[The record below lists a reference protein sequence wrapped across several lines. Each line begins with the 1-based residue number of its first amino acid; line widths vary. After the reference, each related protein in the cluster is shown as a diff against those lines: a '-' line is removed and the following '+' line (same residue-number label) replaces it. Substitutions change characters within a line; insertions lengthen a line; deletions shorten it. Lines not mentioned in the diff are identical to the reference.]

1 MSYAKYFKIT
11 TFLLIVYFAM
21 VTIIAFS
28 LMIDLVFFKE
38 YLEKMDIKS
47 HPKKP
52 NMGFFFRLLCDFGG
66 KIESELAELY
76 KAENPKDIAKSLM
89 KLDVLE
95 RRATRTCFMWLLALY
110 SLGVGMFFTIS
121 ISSYRRITKSLRK
134 LIEGFERIMNHDYGY
149 QISLGGDFKEF
160 EEAIIAFNKASKGI
174 KTFNEELLNILKE
187 WGER

>member
-1 MSYAKYFKIT
+1 VSYSKYFKIT
-11 TFLLIVYFAM
+11 TFLLLVYFAM

-38 YLEKMDIKS
+38 FLGKMDVKNL
-47 HPKKP
+47 PKKP
-52 NMGFFFRLLCDFGG
+52 SMGFFFRLFCDFGG
-66 KIESELAELY
+66 KIESELSEIY
-76 KAENPKDIAKSLM
+76 RTKNPKDIAKSLM
-89 KLDVLE
+89 RLDVLE
-95 RRATRTCFMWLLALY
+95 RKATYACFVWLLVLY

-149 QISLGGDFKEF
+149 QVSLGEDFKEF

-174 KTFNEELLNILKE
+174 KTLNEELLNILKE